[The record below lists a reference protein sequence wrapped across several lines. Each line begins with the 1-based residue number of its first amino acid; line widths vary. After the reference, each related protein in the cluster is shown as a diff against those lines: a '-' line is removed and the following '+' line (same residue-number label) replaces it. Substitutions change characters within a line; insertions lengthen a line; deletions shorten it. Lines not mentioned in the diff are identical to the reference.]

1 MSLLRELEQRLESLL
16 EGFFTRQFKS
26 GVQPVEIA
34 KKLAREMDLNRT
46 ISVSKVYV
54 PNHYTVLLS
63 DADIQK
69 LKPFE
74 KTLATE
80 LQSFLISHARSEN
93 YGLVGGLQIE
103 FKSSPRLTLGGISI
117 RSSLDSDVEQFPDEK
132 AGTQQASAIERTHVQ
147 ASGVKP
153 KVTKASF
160 LIMPG
165 QGGENRFSLA
175 ERPVSIGRAG
185 DNHIVVPDANVSRY
199 HAKIELVGSDYLVK
213 DLGSTNGTLV
223 NGIRIGE
230 HRLKHGDTITV
241 GTTKIYFRREAI
253 V

>member
-1 MSLLRELEQRLESLL
+1 MNLLRELEQRLESLL

-54 PNHYTVLLS
+54 PNRYTVLLS

-74 KTLATE
+74 KTLVAE
-80 LQSFLISHARSEN
+80 LQSFLISHARSES

-103 FKSSPRLTLGGISI
+103 FKNSPRLNLGGIGI
-117 RSSLDSDVEQFPDEK
+117 KSSLDSDVEQLPSEETGIK
-132 AGTQQASAIERTHVQ
+132 QASIIERTHVQ
-147 ASGVKP
+147 SSKAKP
-153 KVTKASF
+153 KTTKASY
-160 LIMPG
+160 LIMTG
-165 QGGENRFSLA
+165 QGGETRFSLT
-175 ERPVSIGRAG
+175 ERPVSIGRAS
-185 DNHIVVPDANVSRY
+185 DNHIVIQDANVSRY
-199 HAKIELVGSDYLVK
+199 HARIELLGAGYLLK

-223 NGIRIGE
+223 NGTRIGE